1 MKNRGKTFCF
11 LATVL
16 AVALLG
22 PGFGEA
28 QPVGSPASPGDTP
41 RRANIGFGRVMEDA
55 GVIEILQRHSVKPRT
70 VFMTSP
76 GGFSGTH
83 RLYDGQDIQE
93 AVEDARL
100 KTTEMFESSLEGNL
114 VRLRRF
120 AERYTEKDVTADEG
134 LQKRARSLLNLRAAL
149 EASLEAALNGDPL
162 IYSVEV
168 TGRPGQIERLRR
180 DKQVRDVRAER
191 QAAGRRVVPRSAR
204 PKTDRE
210 EYLDPTVQSM
220 NVMELYHRIE
230 TLGLTAPEV
239 STFTDLQGETQ

>member
-1 MKNRGKTFCF
+1 
-11 LATVL
+11 
-16 AVALLG
+16 
-22 PGFGEA
+22 
-28 QPVGSPASPGDTP
+28 
-41 RRANIGFGRVMEDA
+41 MEDA
-55 GVIEILQRHSVKPRT
+55 GVIEILQRHDVRPRT

-83 RLYDGQDIQE
+83 RIYEDQDIQE

-100 KTTEMFESSLEGNL
+100 KTVEMFESSLGGSL

-120 AERYTEKDVTADEG
+120 AERYTEEEVVADAG
-134 LQKRARSLLNLRAAL
+134 LQKHARSLLNLRAAL
-149 EASLEAALNGDPL
+149 EASLGAALNGDPL

-168 TGRPGQIERLRR
+168 TGRPGQMERLRR

-220 NVMELYHRIE
+220 SVVELYQRIK

-239 STFTDLQGETQ
+239 STFRDLQGNTQ